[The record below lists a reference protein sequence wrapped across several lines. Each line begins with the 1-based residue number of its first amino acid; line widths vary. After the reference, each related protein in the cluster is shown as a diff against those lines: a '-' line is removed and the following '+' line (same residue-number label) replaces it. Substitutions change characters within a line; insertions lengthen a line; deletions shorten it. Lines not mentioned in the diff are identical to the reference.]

1 MYALMTQAEVKKHLQ
16 MIIDYDVSKV
26 ARSPGGFLYNYM
38 KYGRDMLLKKAS
50 DSGLTWEKKRNA
62 FIARHLV
69 EYKKNPTDRHRHAL
83 IAWAYMP

>member
-1 MYALMTQAEVKKHLQ
+1 MTQAEVKRHLQ

-38 KYGRDMLLKKAS
+38 KYGRAMLMRKAS
-50 DSGLTWEKKRNA
+50 DSGLTWEQKRNA

-69 EYKKNPTDRHRHAL
+69 QYRENPTDRHRHAL